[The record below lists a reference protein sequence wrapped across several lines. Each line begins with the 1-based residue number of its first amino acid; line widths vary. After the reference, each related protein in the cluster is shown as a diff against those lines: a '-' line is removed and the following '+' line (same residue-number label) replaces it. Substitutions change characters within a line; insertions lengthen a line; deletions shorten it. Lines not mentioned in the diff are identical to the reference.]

1 MGKLESEIDTRTL
14 ILNEVQLMGSCGGT
28 AQDIKD
34 VYGYFA
40 TAKLKKKPHGIS
52 FEEIPEGLERLR
64 PEEEKDRLVAVR

>member
-40 TAKLKKKPHGIS
+40 TAKLKTKPHGIS
-52 FEEIPEGLERLR
+52 FEEIPEGRKTSPR
-64 PEEEKDRLVAVR
+64 RKKDRLVAVR